1 MKKIISLLFVF
12 SLISICI
19 GFYYKS
25 FDEILGNK
33 IIGFTMLFFVFIFM
47 PIFVYNSWKGKKLS
61 DYTFSNENI
70 QKMKSKS
77 SKSIK

>member
-1 MKKIISLLFVF
+1 MKKIIAFLFI
-12 SLISICI
+12 SALIGVCV
-19 GFYYKS
+19 GFYNKS
-25 FDEILGNK
+25 TNEILGNK
-33 IIGFTMLFFVFIFM
+33 IIGFSMLFFVFVFM
-47 PIFVYNSWKGKKLS
+47 PIFIYNSWKGKKLS